1 MKKLILLFPFV
12 LFANGLLNDLKQEE
26 LFFDKQKSI
35 EKSKEV
41 LKSWISPINLTYSYS
56 KDNSLGDIKTT
67 TKTFSISVNQPIF
80 KSGAI
85 YYSIKYAKDSK
96 EFNLL
101 NVELQKR
108 ELIKKAL
115 DLAFDYKISSLNK
128 KIVLLNIKNAK
139 IDVEKKK
146 EAFLNGIEDS
156 TSLNNAILNLNKLK
170 LSLEELKANLNNLKY
185 SFSNISNLEIDKVKL
200 PKFKLI
206 SKDEFINSNIDY
218 LLQKKLKKVKK
229 DLYKMQ
235 IGNELLSINLQASL
249 NWQDIDYS
257 KTNLSLQ
264 NKNRDFYKI
273 GFNIVLPI
281 SFNALNKIEQTKLD
295 YLKSTILI
303 EDKKITLTNE
313 YKSILSQIKL
323 IDRKIAI
330 YKQNIKIYNDLISS
344 TKDSI
349 TLGNATMLDLALL
362 QNSQKTNELNIK
374 ILKLQKEK
382 LLLNLY
388 YKLLSYQL

>member
-1 MKKLILLFPFV
+1 MKKLIFFFPFF
-12 LFANGLLNDLKQEE
+12 LFANDLLNDLKQKE

-41 LKSWISPINLTYSYS
+41 LKSWISPINLTYNYS
-56 KDNSLGDIKTT
+56 KDNSLGEIKTT

-85 YYSIKYAKDSK
+85 YYSIRYAKDSK

-115 DLAFDYKISSLNK
+115 DLAFDYKINSLNK
-128 KIVLLNIKNAK
+128 KIILLNIENAK
-139 IDVEKKK
+139 IDVKKKK

-170 LSLEELKANLNNLKY
+170 LNLEELKANLNNLKY
-185 SFSNISNLEIDKVKL
+185 SFNNISNLQIDKINL

-206 SKDEFINSNIDY
+206 SKEEFINSNIDY

-235 IGNELLSINLQASL
+235 IGNELLSVNLQASL
-249 NWQDIDYS
+249 NWQDIEYS
-257 KTNLSLQ
+257 NNLQ

-295 YLKSTILI
+295 YLKSNILI
-303 EDKKITLTNE
+303 EDKKVALTNE

-323 IDRKIAI
+323 IEKKIAI

-349 TLGNATMLDLALL
+349 TLGNATLLDLTILK
-362 QNSQKTNELNIK
+362 NSKKTNKFNIK

-388 YKLLSYQL
+388 YKLLSYHM

>member
-1 MKKLILLFPFV
+1 MKKLILLFPFF
-12 LFANGLLNDLKQEE
+12 LFANDLLNDLKQKE

-67 TKTFSISVNQPIF
+67 TKTFSINVNQPIF

-101 NVELQKR
+101 NVELKKR

-115 DLAFDYKISSLNK
+115 DLAFDYKISYLNK
-128 KIVLLNIKNAK
+128 KIILLNIKNAK
-139 IDVEKKK
+139 IEVKKKK

-156 TSLNNAILNLNKLK
+156 TSLNKALLNLNKLK
-170 LSLEELKANLNNLKY
+170 LNVEELKANLNNLKY
-185 SFSNISNLEIDKVKL
+185 SFSNISNLQIDKVNL

-206 SKDEFINSNIDY
+206 SKEKFINSNIEY

-229 DLYKMQ
+229 DLHKMQ

-249 NWQDIDYS
+249 NWQDIEYS
-257 KTNLSLQ
+257 NSLQ

-295 YLKSTILI
+295 YLKSAILL
-303 EDKKITLTNE
+303 EDKKIALTNE
-313 YKSILSQIKL
+313 YKSILSKIKL
-323 IDRKIAI
+323 IDKKIAI

-344 TKDSI
+344 TEDSI
-349 TLGNATMLDLALL
+349 VLGNATLLDLTILK
-362 QNSQKTNELNIK
+362 NSKKTNELNIK
-374 ILKLQKEK
+374 ILKFQKEK
-382 LLLNLY
+382 LLFNLY
-388 YKLLSYQL
+388 YKLLSYQF

>member
-1 MKKLILLFPFV
+1 MKKLIFVFPFL
-12 LFANGLLNDLKQEE
+12 LFANDLLNDLKQKE

-35 EKSKEV
+35 ENSKEV

-56 KDNSLGDIKTT
+56 KDNLLRSIKTT

-85 YYSIKYAKDSK
+85 YYSIKYSKDLK

-101 NVELQKR
+101 NIEMQKR

-115 DLAFDYKISSLNK
+115 DIAYDYKITSLNK
-128 KIVLLNIKNAK
+128 KIILLNIKNAK
-139 IDVEKKK
+139 TDVEKKK

-170 LSLEELKANLNNLKY
+170 LNLEELKANLNNLKY
-185 SFSNISNLEIDKVKL
+185 SFNNISNLKIDKIKL
-200 PKFKLI
+200 PKFRLI
-206 SKDEFINSNIDY
+206 SKEKFINSNIEY
-218 LLQKKLKKVKK
+218 VLQQKLRKVKK

-235 IGNELLSINLQASL
+235 VGNQLLSVNLQASL
-249 NWQDIDYS
+249 NWQDIEYS
-257 KTNLSLQ
+257 KTNPNFQ

-281 SFNALNKIEQTKLD
+281 NFNALNKIEQKKLD
-295 YLKSTILI
+295 YLKSNLLL
-303 EDKKITLTNE
+303 EDKRVALTNE
-313 YKSILSQIKL
+313 YRSILSQIKL
-323 IDRKIAI
+323 IEKKIAI

-344 TKDSI
+344 IKDSI
-349 TLGNATMLDLALL
+349 KVGNATILDLTILK
-362 QNSQKTNELNIK
+362 NSQKTNELNIK
-374 ILKLQKEK
+374 ILELQKEK

>member
-1 MKKLILLFPFV
+1 MKKLIFFFPFF
-12 LFANGLLNDLKQEE
+12 LFANDLLNDLKQKE

-41 LKSWISPINLTYSYS
+41 LKSWISPINLTYNYS
-56 KDNSLGDIKTT
+56 KDNSLGEIKTT
-67 TKTFSISVNQPIF
+67 TKTFSISINQPIF

-101 NVELQKR
+101 NIELQKR
-108 ELIKKAL
+108 ELIKRAL
-115 DLAFDYKISSLNK
+115 DLAFEYKINSLNK
-128 KIVLLNIKNAK
+128 KIILLNIENAK

-156 TSLNNAILNLNKLK
+156 TSLNNALLNLNNLKLK
-170 LSLEELKANLNNLKY
+170 LEELKANLSNLKY
-185 SFSNISNLEIDKVKL
+185 SFNNISNLQIDKVNL

-206 SKDEFINSNIDY
+206 SKEKFINSNIDY

-229 DLYKMQ
+229 DLYKME

-249 NWQDIDYS
+249 NWQDV
-257 KTNLSLQ
+257 NNLQ
-264 NKNRDFYKI
+264 NKNRDFYKV
-273 GFNIVLPI
+273 GFNVVLPI

-295 YLKSTILI
+295 YLKSNILI

-323 IDRKIAI
+323 IDKKIAI
-330 YKQNIKIYNDLISS
+330 YKQNIKIYNNLISS

-349 TLGNATMLDLALL
+349 ALGNATLLDLIILR
-362 QNSQKTNELNIK
+362 NSKKTNKFNIK

-388 YKLLSYQL
+388 YKLLSYHM